1 MQIEPY
7 PYRTAQDKRKTF
19 RINREGQTQ
28 LFDVYRKAFENLWN
42 DASLAQPATSGMGDE
57 RVMKSVLNKIGSL
70 NVITDLEKLRAEAI
84 RINELFNIKL
94 KSKINDLVIDIEEER
109 FAGKCDSKYH

>member
-42 DASLAQPATSGMGDE
+42 DANPAQPSTGANRNDEQNIYDETASLHVWPYSLIHCSGKRLD
-57 RVMKSVLNKIGSL
+57 
-70 NVITDLEKLRAEAI
+70 
-84 RINELFNIKL
+84 
-94 KSKINDLVIDIEEER
+94 
-109 FAGKCDSKYH
+109 